1 MSTRMSAF
9 PALPLLT
16 VLLCCLSAPLAAAED
31 GRLTV
36 ESRAVEDLKSVFA
49 TVDSVRQAKARTRI
63 GGTLSGLTVREGDR
77 VEVGQVIAMVGD
89 PKLPLQIAALDARLQ
104 SLQAQQRQAEIELD
118 RARQLRATGIGSQQ
132 KLDDATTALDVLRA
146 QMAAMK
152 ADRAVVEQQL
162 REGDVL
168 APAAGRVLQVPLVDG
183 VVVLP
188 GEAVATIA
196 TESYVLRLRLPE
208 RHARF
213 MKQGDPVLVGARGL
227 APDRNPGQAAG
238 LIRGTVRRVY
248 PELEDG
254 QVVAD
259 AEVPGLGDYFVG
271 ERVRVLVAT
280 GSREAIRIPPEY
292 LVRRMGLDMVRLAD
306 GTEIPVQAGR
316 PLPGDVGDGS
326 DTGSGGIEILSGLR
340 PGDVIVKAGAAR

>member
-1 MSTRMSAF
+1 MCTRKSVF
-9 PALPLLT
+9 PALPILAL
-16 VLLCCLSAPLAAAED
+16 LLCCLSAPLAAAED
-31 GRLTV
+31 RMTV
-36 ESRAVEDLKSVFA
+36 ESRPVEDLKAVFA

-77 VEVGQVIAMVGD
+77 VEVGQVIATVGD

-132 KLDDATTALDVLRA
+132 KLDDAMTALDVVRA

-162 REGDVL
+162 REGNVL

-227 APDRNPGQAAG
+227 APDPAAG
-238 LIRGTVRRVY
+238 LARGTVRRVY

-259 AEVPGLGDYFVG
+259 AEVSALGDYFVG

-280 GSREAIRIPPEY
+280 GNREAILIPPDY
-292 LVRRMGLDMVRLAD
+292 LVRRLGLDMVRLAD

-316 PLPGDVGDGS
+316 PVPGDGS
-326 DTGSGGIEILSGLR
+326 DNGSGAIEILSGLR

>member
-1 MSTRMSAF
+1 MCTRKSAF
-9 PALPLLT
+9 PALPILAL
-16 VLLCCLSAPLAAAED
+16 LLCCLSAPLAAAEE
-31 GRLTV
+31 GRMTV
-36 ESRAVEDLKSVFA
+36 ESRPVEDLKSVFA

-77 VEVGQVIAMVGD
+77 VEVGQVIATVGD

-132 KLDDATTALDVLRA
+132 KLDDATTALDVVRA

-162 REGDVL
+162 REGNVL

-227 APDRNPGQAAG
+227 APNSAVG
-238 LIRGTVRRVY
+238 LSRGTVRRVY

-259 AEVPGLGDYFVG
+259 AEVSGLGDYFVG

-280 GSREAIRIPPEY
+280 GSREAILIPPDF
-292 LVRRMGLDMVRLAD
+292 LVRRLGLDMVRLAD
-306 GTEIPVQAGR
+306 GSEIPVQAGR
-316 PLPGDVGDGS
+316 PVPGDGS
-326 DTGSGGIEILSGLR
+326 DNGSGAIEILSGLQ

>member
-1 MSTRMSAF
+1 M
-9 PALPLLT
+9 
-16 VLLCCLSAPLAAAED
+16 
-31 GRLTV
+31 TV
-36 ESRAVEDLKSVFA
+36 ESRPVEDLKSVFA

-77 VEVGQVIAMVGD
+77 VEVGQVIATVGD

-132 KLDDATTALDVLRA
+132 KLDDATTALDVVRA

-162 REGDVL
+162 REGNVL

-227 APDRNPGQAAG
+227 APNSAVG
-238 LIRGTVRRVY
+238 LSRGTVRRVY

-259 AEVPGLGDYFVG
+259 AEVSGLGDYFVG

-280 GSREAIRIPPEY
+280 GSREAILIPPDF
-292 LVRRMGLDMVRLAD
+292 LVRRLGLDMVRLAD
-306 GTEIPVQAGR
+306 GSEIPVQAGR
-316 PLPGDVGDGS
+316 PVPGDGS
-326 DTGSGGIEILSGLR
+326 DNGSGAIEILSGLR

>member
-1 MSTRMSAF
+1 M
-9 PALPLLT
+9 
-16 VLLCCLSAPLAAAED
+16 
-31 GRLTV
+31 TV
-36 ESRAVEDLKSVFA
+36 ESRPVEDLKSVFA

-77 VEVGQVIAMVGD
+77 VEVGQVIATVGD

-132 KLDDATTALDVLRA
+132 KLDDATTALDVVRA

-162 REGDVL
+162 REGNVL

-213 MKQGDPVLVGARGL
+213 MKQGDPVLVGTRGL
-227 APDRNPGQAAG
+227 APNSAVG
-238 LIRGTVRRVY
+238 LSRGTVRRVY

-280 GSREAIRIPPEY
+280 GSREAILIPPDF
-292 LVRRMGLDMVRLAD
+292 LVRRLGLDMVRLAD
-306 GTEIPVQAGR
+306 GSEIPVQAGR
-316 PLPGDVGDGS
+316 PVPGDGS
-326 DTGSGGIEILSGLR
+326 DNGSGAIEILSGLR

>member
-1 MSTRMSAF
+1 M
-9 PALPLLT
+9 
-16 VLLCCLSAPLAAAED
+16 
-31 GRLTV
+31 TV
-36 ESRAVEDLKSVFA
+36 ESRPVEDLKSVFA

-77 VEVGQVIAMVGD
+77 VEVGQVIATVGD

-132 KLDDATTALDVLRA
+132 KLDDATTALDVVRA

-162 REGDVL
+162 REGNVL

-196 TESYVLRLRLPE
+196 AESYVLRLRLPE

-227 APDRNPGQAAG
+227 APNSAVG
-238 LIRGTVRRVY
+238 LSRGTVRRVY

-259 AEVPGLGDYFVG
+259 AEVSGLGDYFVG

-280 GSREAIRIPPEY
+280 GSREAILIPPDF
-292 LVRRMGLDMVRLAD
+292 LVRRLGLDMVRLAD
-306 GTEIPVQAGR
+306 GSEIPVQAGR
-316 PLPGDVGDGS
+316 PVPGDGS
-326 DTGSGGIEILSGLR
+326 DNGSGAIEILSGLQ

>member
-1 MSTRMSAF
+1 MSTRKNAL
-9 PALPLLT
+9 PALSILAL
-16 VLLCCLSAPLAAAED
+16 LLCCLSTPLAAEE
-31 GRLTV
+31 GRVTV
-36 ESRAVEDLKSVFA
+36 ESRPVEDLKSVFA

-77 VEVGQVIAMVGD
+77 VAVGQVIATVGD

-132 KLDDATTALDVLRA
+132 KLDDATTALDVVRA

-162 REGDVL
+162 REGNVL

-227 APDRNPGQAAG
+227 APDSATG
-238 LIRGTVRRVY
+238 LSRGTVRRVY

-259 AEVPGLGDYFVG
+259 AEVSGLGDYFVG

-280 GSREAIRIPPEY
+280 GSREAILIPQDY
-292 LVRRMGLDMVRLAD
+292 LTRRTGLDVVRFAD
-306 GTEIPVQAGR
+306 GSEIPVQAGR
-316 PLPGDVGDGS
+316 PVSGD
-326 DTGSGGIEILSGLR
+326 DTGAIEILSGLR

>member
-1 MSTRMSAF
+1 M
-9 PALPLLT
+9 
-16 VLLCCLSAPLAAAED
+16 
-31 GRLTV
+31 TV
-36 ESRAVEDLKSVFA
+36 ESRPVEDLKSVFA

-77 VEVGQVIAMVGD
+77 VEVGQVIATVGD

-132 KLDDATTALDVLRA
+132 KLDDATTALDVVRA

-162 REGDVL
+162 REGNVL

-227 APDRNPGQAAG
+227 APDPAVG
-238 LIRGTVRRVY
+238 LARGTVRRVY

-259 AEVPGLGDYFVG
+259 AEVSGLGDYFVG

-280 GSREAIRIPPEY
+280 GSREAILIPQDY
-292 LVRRMGLDMVRLAD
+292 LIRRLGLDMVRLAD
-306 GTEIPVQAGR
+306 GSEIPVQAGR
-316 PLPGDVGDGS
+316 PVPGDGS
-326 DTGSGGIEILSGLR
+326 DTGSGAVEILSGLR

>member
-1 MSTRMSAF
+1 MSTRKSAF
-9 PALPLLT
+9 PALPILAL
-16 VLLCCLSAPLAAAED
+16 LLCCLSAPLAAAED
-31 GRLTV
+31 RMTV
-36 ESRAVEDLKSVFA
+36 ESRPVEDLKSVFA

-77 VEVGQVIAMVGD
+77 VEVGQVIATVGD

-132 KLDDATTALDVLRA
+132 KLDDATTALDVIRA

-162 REGDVL
+162 REGNVL

-227 APDRNPGQAAG
+227 APDSAAD
-238 LIRGTVRRVY
+238 LARGTVRRVY

-259 AEVPGLGDYFVG
+259 AEVAGLGDYFVG

-280 GSREAIRIPPEY
+280 GSRDAIFIPPDY
-292 LVRRMGLDMVRLAD
+292 LGRRMGLDMVRLAD
-306 GTEIPVQAGR
+306 GVEIPVQAGR
-316 PLPGDVGDGS
+316 PVPGDGS
-326 DTGSGGIEILSGLR
+326 GNGSGAIEILSGLR